1 MSMNDPQRRAEL
13 ADRVE
18 QRRRELNA
26 RPDISQAMR
35 KLSASSNHR
44 NTLDALP
51 KNRSTRITIILIGV
65 GVVAVLAVFL
75 TVATFAFL
83 SNQLSDPSATAENYY
98 SALHDRDYQQAYG
111 YLTQSARAHLTESA
125 FADTYASL
133 DTTSGIVDSYSIKTS
148 STSGSRATIVMIVV
162 RRGNTSA
169 GQLQTLSMLQENGNW
184 RIDAI
189 TLGATVPAPTP
200 NE

>member
-1 MSMNDPQRRAEL
+1 MNESQRRAEL
-13 ADRVE
+13 AERVE

-51 KNRSTRITIILIGV
+51 QKRSTRITLILIGV
-65 GVVAVLAVFL
+65 GVVAVLAVVL

-83 SNQLSDPSATAENYY
+83 SNQLSDPTATAENYY

-111 YLTQSARAHLTESA
+111 YLTRSAKAHLKETD
-125 FADTYASL
+125 FANTYASL
-133 DTTSGIVDSYSIKTS
+133 DTTGGIVDSYSVKGAT
-148 STSGSRATIVMIVV
+148 TNGNRATIVMIVV
-162 RRGNTSA
+162 RRGNTGT
-169 GQLQTLSMLQENGNW
+169 GQLQTLSMVQENGDW

-200 NE
+200 SE

>member
-1 MSMNDPQRRAEL
+1 MNDPHRRAEL
-13 ADRVE
+13 AERVE

-35 KLSASSNHR
+35 KLSAPNNHH

-51 KNRSTRITIILIGV
+51 KKRSTKISMILIGA
-65 GVVAVLAVFL
+65 GVVAVLAVIL
-75 TVATFAFL
+75 TIVTFSFL
-83 SNQLSDPSATAENYY
+83 SNQLSDPTATAENYF

-111 YLTQSARAHLTESA
+111 YLTTSAQAHLSESA
-125 FADTYASL
+125 FANTYANL
-133 DTTSGIVDSYSIKTS
+133 DITAGIVDSYSVK
-148 STSGSRATIVMIVV
+148 STTTNGSRGTIVMIVV
-162 RRGNTSA
+162 RRGNTSV
-169 GQLQTLSMLQENGNW
+169 GQVQTLSMLKENGSW

-200 NE
+200 NG

>member
-1 MSMNDPQRRAEL
+1 MNDSQRRAEL
-13 ADRVE
+13 AERVE

-35 KLSASSNHR
+35 RLSASHNHR
-44 NTLDALP
+44 TALDALP
-51 KNRSTRITIILIGV
+51 QKRSTKITMILIGV
-65 GVVAVLAVFL
+65 GVVAVLAVIL

-83 SNQLSDPSATAENYY
+83 SNQLNDPTATAENYY
-98 SALHDRDYQQAYG
+98 SALHDRNYQQAYS
-111 YLTQSARAHLTESA
+111 YLTTSAQAHLTETA
-125 FADTYASL
+125 FANTYTNL
-133 DTTSGIVDSYSIKTS
+133 DITSGIVDSYSVKSNT
-148 STSGSRATIVMIVV
+148 TNGNRGTIVMIIV

-169 GQLQTLSMLQENGNW
+169 GQVQTLSMLQENGNW